1 MNFDSYRPVC
11 RPCPAPETVRICS
24 IPGPTGAQGPAG
36 PQGPTGPRGPQGPT
50 GAAGPAGT
58 PGAAG
63 PRGATGAAGPA
74 GPQGPTGPQGSTG
87 PAGAQGATGP
97 AGAQGPIGAQGP
109 VGPQGPMGPAG
120 VTGAAG
126 SQGLAGPQGLPG
138 ATGATGPTGSTG
150 PTGATGA
157 PPPDVFAAFATFAIP
172 FVNAAQIPLGTV
184 TADPTGQ
191 IVLTDNT
198 RITLAPGYY
207 LISYHVSTLLSTP
220 GYMQITPF
228 YNGASHIEYGIY
240 FKTGFNVT
248 SAYGSNSIIIYV
260 PAETRFSL
268 TYNSNVQSSD
278 GTATITVLQLNR

>member
-120 VTGAAG
+120 VTGATGATG

-138 ATGATGPTGSTG
+138 ATGATG

>member
-87 PAGAQGATGP
+87 PAGAQGAAGP

-120 VTGAAG
+120 VTGATG

>member
-1 MNFDSYRPVC
+1 
-11 RPCPAPETVRICS
+11 
-24 IPGPTGAQGPAG
+24 
-36 PQGPTGPRGPQGPT
+36 
-50 GAAGPAGT
+50 
-58 PGAAG
+58 
-63 PRGATGAAGPA
+63 
-74 GPQGPTGPQGSTG
+74 
-87 PAGAQGATGP
+87 
-97 AGAQGPIGAQGP
+97 
-109 VGPQGPMGPAG
+109 MGPAG

-126 SQGLAGPQGLPG
+126 SQGPTGPQGLPG

-240 FKTGFNVT
+240 FKTGLNVT

>member
-1 MNFDSYRPVC
+1 
-11 RPCPAPETVRICS
+11 
-24 IPGPTGAQGPAG
+24 
-36 PQGPTGPRGPQGPT
+36 
-50 GAAGPAGT
+50 
-58 PGAAG
+58 
-63 PRGATGAAGPA
+63 
-74 GPQGPTGPQGSTG
+74 
-87 PAGAQGATGP
+87 
-97 AGAQGPIGAQGP
+97 
-109 VGPQGPMGPAG
+109 MGPAG
-120 VTGAAG
+120 VTGATG

>member
-1 MNFDSYRPVC
+1 MNFDPYRPVC

-36 PQGPTGPRGPQGPT
+36 PQGPTGPRGPMGPT

-87 PAGAQGATGP
+87 APGPAGAQGGTGP

-120 VTGAAG
+120 ATGAAG
-126 SQGLAGPQGLPG
+126 SQGPAGAQGLPG
-138 ATGATGPTGSTG
+138 ATGATGPTG
-150 PTGATGA
+150 ATGT

-191 IVLTDNT
+191 IVLTDTT

>member
-87 PAGAQGATGP
+87 PAGAQG
-97 AGAQGPIGAQGP
+97 PIGAQGP

-126 SQGLAGPQGLPG
+126 SQGPTGPQGLPG

-240 FKTGFNVT
+240 FKTGLNVT